1 MSTSAE
7 RYKTS
12 LSDLNLIPAILGAV
26 VFPQVVQLAIVIV
39 LSTEAV
45 QFIVVD
51 AGGAGCANLGLIL
64 SVRALLEYLSGDGL
78 GIGHGEL
85 GKLVDS

>member
-7 RYKTS
+7 RHKTS
-12 LSDLNLIPAILGAV
+12 LSDLNSIPAILGAV
-26 VFPQVVQLAIVIV
+26 VLPQVVQLAIVIV

-51 AGGAGCANLGLIL
+51 AGGAGCANLGLIC

-85 GKLVDS
+85 GKLIDS